1 MIHYVCKYTP
11 VELLNAFGE
20 ECAVLE
26 EMPENFEM
34 SDQIA
39 HANLCGFGKSVI
51 QAVLEGKVKQLVL
64 VNCCDSARRVYDIVE
79 STGKCKFLYMLD
91 LPHEDNECEKVKYA
105 QAIMRLKKA
114 YEKFSGKT
122 FDKEAFLNS
131 FTENE
136 TEMKPYIGL
145 MGVRVTGILEKMIR
159 DNIQMDVDNL
169 TCTGG
174 RQLAVVP
181 EQMRQMDEE
190 KMFLAYADALLCQ
203 IPCFRMNN
211 NTRRN
216 QLYLDPNLKGIIYH
230 TIKFCDYY
238 GFEYASIKKNIKVPL
253 LKIETDFTSQSAGQ
267 LLTRIQAF
275 AETIEG
281 SEDMD
286 PGKGI
291 SEEARKKM
299 ESGIYYVAGID
310 SGSTSTDVVIL
321 DQDGKIK
328 STMIIPTGGGAMM
341 SAEKSLDLAV
351 EKAGIKEEEI
361 VRIVTTGYGRAYIE
375 SGDDSITEITCHAK
389 GAHYLNPNVRTVIDI
404 GGQDIKCFKIHNGAI
419 DNIFLNEACSSGCG
433 SFLQTFA
440 NALGYEIA
448 DFAKLGL
455 FAKRP
460 VDLGSRCT
468 VFMNSSVKQA
478 QKDGATIEDISAGLS
493 LSVVK
498 NALYKVI
505 RASSPDEL
513 GKRVVVQGGT
523 FLNDAVLRAFEQEM
537 GVEVVRPNIAGLMGA
552 YGAALYAKKKS
563 KGVGKSTITDK
574 KGLDEFVHEIKVAN
588 CGMCNNN
595 CRLTI
600 NSFGKGRKFIAGNRC
615 ERPIT
620 KKAPAND
627 MNMYAYKLNLIDSY
641 KPVEGIR
648 GKLGIPMALNMYE
661 LYPFWYRFFTELK
674 FEVFHSPYSTRK
686 LYQRGQQTIPSD
698 TVCFPAKLVH
708 GHIQTLID
716 MGAETIFY
724 PCLSYNFDEHLGDNH
739 YNCPVVAYY
748 PEVIKNNMKDIR
760 KVHFIKEY
768 FGIHRPNDFPKKA
781 YERLSFHFP
790 DLTLNEVRN
799 AAKLAYQEQEN
810 YRKKVIDKGN
820 EIIAKAEKEG
830 KKIFVLA
837 GRPYHIDPEINHGID
852 RLISGFDVAIV
863 SEDVI
868 SPRVEH
874 FRTHVLNQWTYHARL
889 YAAAKYVTTRK
900 DMELVQLVS
909 FGCGVDAIT
918 TDEVR
923 EILESKN
930 KIYTQIKIDEI
941 TNLGAVKIRIRSL
954 LAALE
959 ND

>member
-105 QAIMRLKKA
+105 Q
-114 YEKFSGKT
+114 
-122 FDKEAFLNS
+122 
-131 FTENE
+131 
-136 TEMKPYIGL
+136 
-145 MGVRVTGILEKMIR
+145 GVRVTGILEKMIR

-404 GGQDIKCFKIHNGAI
+404 GGQDIKAISIDENGAVK
-419 DNIFLNEACSSGCG
+419 NFLMNDKCAAGTG
-433 SFLQTFA
+433 RFLEMMART
-440 NALGYEIA
+440 
-448 DFAKLGL
+448 LGL
-455 FAKRP
+455 SLEEMSTKGLEWKENI
-460 VDLGSRCT
+460 VISSMCT
-468 VFMNSSVKQA
+468 VFAESEVVSLVAQNKDVADIIHGLNVSVASKV
-478 QKDGATIEDISAGLS
+478 GALA
-493 LSVVK
+493 
-498 NALYKVI
+498 A
-505 RASSPDEL
+505 RL
-513 GKRVVVQGGT
+513 GKKNPGEYMMTGGVAKNPGIIKA
-523 FLNDAVLRAFEQEM
+523 LEEKLDAKLYICDEAQ
-537 GVEVVRPNIAGLMGA
+537 LCGA
-552 YGAALYAKKKS
+552 LGAAL
-563 KGVGKSTITDK
+563 
-574 KGLDEFVHEIKVAN
+574 F
-588 CGMCNNN
+588 
-595 CRLTI
+595 
-600 NSFGKGRKFIAGNRC
+600 
-615 ERPIT
+615 
-620 KKAPAND
+620 
-627 MNMYAYKLNLIDSY
+627 
-641 KPVEGIR
+641 
-648 GKLGIPMALNMYE
+648 
-661 LYPFWYRFFTELK
+661 
-674 FEVFHSPYSTRK
+674 
-686 LYQRGQQTIPSD
+686 
-698 TVCFPAKLVH
+698 
-708 GHIQTLID
+708 
-716 MGAETIFY
+716 
-724 PCLSYNFDEHLGDNH
+724 
-739 YNCPVVAYY
+739 
-748 PEVIKNNMKDIR
+748 
-760 KVHFIKEY
+760 
-768 FGIHRPNDFPKKA
+768 A
-781 YERLSFHFP
+781 YEKCS
-790 DLTLNEVRN
+790 V
-799 AAKLAYQEQEN
+799 
-810 YRKKVIDKGN
+810 
-820 EIIAKAEKEG
+820 
-830 KKIFVLA
+830 
-837 GRPYHIDPEINHGID
+837 
-852 RLISGFDVAIV
+852 
-863 SEDVI
+863 
-868 SPRVEH
+868 
-874 FRTHVLNQWTYHARL
+874 
-889 YAAAKYVTTRK
+889 
-900 DMELVQLVS
+900 
-909 FGCGVDAIT
+909 
-918 TDEVR
+918 
-923 EILESKN
+923 
-930 KIYTQIKIDEI
+930 
-941 TNLGAVKIRIRSL
+941 
-954 LAALE
+954 
-959 ND
+959 

>member
-51 QAVLEGKVKQLVL
+51 QAVLEGKVKQL

-181 EQMRQMDEE
+181 EQMIQMDEE

-321 DQDGKIK
+321 NKDGEIV
-328 STMIIPTGGGAMM
+328 TGIILPTGAGAAMG
-341 SAEKSLDLAV
+341 AERAL
-351 EKAGIKEEEI
+351 EEALKQAKLQREDI
-361 VRIVTTGYGRAYIE
+361 DAMVTTGYGRTAITD
-375 SGDDSITEITCHAK
+375 GDKSITEITCHAR
-389 GAHYLNPNVRTVIDI
+389 GAHFLNPEVRTVIDI
-404 GGQDIKCFKIHNGAI
+404 GGQDSKVIRLDENGAVANFVMN
-419 DNIFLNEACSSGCG
+419 DKCAAGTGRFLEMMARTMEMDLDQMSEAGLTYKEDITISSM
-433 SFLQTFA
+433 
-440 NALGYEIA
+440 
-448 DFAKLGL
+448 
-455 FAKRP
+455 
-460 VDLGSRCT
+460 CT
-468 VFMNSSVKQA
+468 VFAESEVVSLIA
-478 QKDGATIEDISAGLS
+478 QNKETDDIVHGLNKAVAS
-493 LSVVK
+493 K
-498 NALYKVI
+498 TAAL
-505 RASSPDEL
+505 A
-513 GKRVVVQGGT
+513 KRVGGEERYMMT
-523 FLNDAVLRAFEQEM
+523 G
-537 GVEVVRPNIAGLMGA
+537 GVSKNKGLVKTLEEKLGTTLVISDKAQLCGA
-552 YGAALYAKKKS
+552 LGAALFA
-563 KGVGKSTITDK
+563 
-574 KGLDEFVHEIKVAN
+574 
-588 CGMCNNN
+588 M
-595 CRLTI
+595 
-600 NSFGKGRKFIAGNRC
+600 
-615 ERPIT
+615 
-620 KKAPAND
+620 D
-627 MNMYAYKLNLIDSY
+627 M
-641 KPVEGIR
+641 
-648 GKLGIPMALNMYE
+648 
-661 LYPFWYRFFTELK
+661 
-674 FEVFHSPYSTRK
+674 
-686 LYQRGQQTIPSD
+686 
-698 TVCFPAKLVH
+698 
-708 GHIQTLID
+708 
-716 MGAETIFY
+716 
-724 PCLSYNFDEHLGDNH
+724 
-739 YNCPVVAYY
+739 
-748 PEVIKNNMKDIR
+748 
-760 KVHFIKEY
+760 
-768 FGIHRPNDFPKKA
+768 
-781 YERLSFHFP
+781 
-790 DLTLNEVRN
+790 
-799 AAKLAYQEQEN
+799 
-810 YRKKVIDKGN
+810 
-820 EIIAKAEKEG
+820 
-830 KKIFVLA
+830 
-837 GRPYHIDPEINHGID
+837 
-852 RLISGFDVAIV
+852 
-863 SEDVI
+863 
-868 SPRVEH
+868 
-874 FRTHVLNQWTYHARL
+874 
-889 YAAAKYVTTRK
+889 
-900 DMELVQLVS
+900 VQ
-909 FGCGVDAIT
+909 
-918 TDEVR
+918 
-923 EILESKN
+923 K
-930 KIYTQIKIDEI
+930 
-941 TNLGAVKIRIRSL
+941 
-954 LAALE
+954 
-959 ND
+959 